1 MTSYDNY
8 TQGDCLAIAR
18 ITLRC
23 MRAYRSL
30 LHGGLYEDSM
40 LSALST
46 SEIAVLREM
55 MLEVYDDY
63 DVMNVGN
70 AILFLDD
77 EVKRRE
83 AVAAVTLTVTT
94 RYPDAPC

>member
-1 MTSYDNY
+1 
-8 TQGDCLAIAR
+8 
-18 ITLRC
+18 
-23 MRAYRSL
+23 
-30 LHGGLYEDSM
+30 M
-40 LSALST
+40 LSTLST
-46 SEIAVLREM
+46 TEITVLRQM

-77 EVKRRE
+77 GVERRE
-83 AVAAVTLTVTT
+83 AVAAVTLTVTA